1 MAISVQA
8 LRYMKKFLIAIALLL
23 ILPTGAL
30 AAAAEIA
37 GLVVE
42 HAPELKASFV
52 VKNAFT
58 PNIEEAIISG
68 VPTAFTFK
76 VILNRNKGL
85 FWFDE
90 TVAKNEFKHT
100 VKYDTLKEEYEVTL
114 GETGGLPIRTK
125 DLSEMKRLMTT
136 GEAIGLK
143 PAGPLVKGA
152 EYEIRI
158 MAELHSVRLPF
169 RLDYVLFFVRLFDF
183 ETDWHIYKFT
193 F

>member
-1 MAISVQA
+1 
-8 LRYMKKFLIAIALLL
+8 MKRFLIAIAL
-23 ILPTGAL
+23 IFVLPAGAF
-30 AAAAEIA
+30 AASAEIA

-42 HAPELKASFV
+42 HSPELRVSFA

-58 PNIEEAIISG
+58 SNIEEAVNSG

-76 VILNRNKGL
+76 VILSRNKGL
-85 FWFDE
+85 LWFDE
-90 TVAKNEFKHT
+90 TVVKKEFKHT

-114 GETGGLPIRTK
+114 GETGGLPIRTR

-136 GEAIGLK
+136 GEAITLK
-143 PAGPLVKGA
+143 PAGPLVEGA
-152 EYEIRI
+152 KYEIRI
-158 MAELHSVRLPF
+158 KAELKSVRLPF

-183 ETDWHIYKFT
+183 ETRWHTYRFT